1 MPTNKKKKQV
11 LEDDAMEYYNII
23 LEKVEK
29 MMGKNKSTLSTEL
42 EAVGKKLLGVKFKG
56 VYPSDKIPKLN
67 NLSCYCIVNVDKSN
81 EMGSHWM
88 AIAKDVSN
96 KSAEHG
102 CILYDSFGRKHTKII
117 PSLRFSGNGRV
128 LDTDLDKEQ
137 NIKEE
142 NCGQRCISFLVFY
155 DTFGKDMAMLI

>member
-1 MPTNKKKKQV
+1 MPPRNKKKD
-11 LEDDAMEYYNII
+11 LEDEAMEYYNVI
-23 LEKVEK
+23 LERVEN
-29 MMGKNKSTLSTEL
+29 MIGKKSTLSTEL
-42 EAVGKKLLGVKFKG
+42 ENAGRKLLGCKFKG

-88 AIAKDVSN
+88 AIVKDVDN

-102 CILYDSFGRKHTKII
+102 CILYDSFGRKNTKII

-128 LDTDLDKEQ
+128 LDTDKDAEQ
-137 NIKEE
+137 NKKED
-142 NCGQRCISFLVFY
+142 NCGQRSLAFLVFF
-155 DTFGKDMAMLI
+155 DTFGKDKAMLI